1 MCRTG
6 AHSVTDLASILNL
19 LFTVLSLAV
28 IARALLS
35 WFDPTMRFPISHMIV
50 NLTEPIIAPIRRV
63 VPPVGGMIDLSPL
76 IALILLQVIGRVII
90 NSLHT

>member
-1 MCRTG
+1 LSDITG
-6 AHSVTDLASILNL
+6 ILNL

-35 WFDPTMRFPISHMIV
+35 WFDPGMRYPVSQLLV
-50 NLTEPIIAPIRRV
+50 DLTEPIIAPIRRI

-76 IALILLQVIGRVII
+76 IALILLQVIERVII
-90 NSLHT
+90 RSLNS

>member
-1 MCRTG
+1 MSDLTG
-6 AHSVTDLASILNL
+6 ILNL

-35 WFDPTMRFPISHMIV
+35 WFDPGMRYPISQLLV
-50 NLTEPIIAPIRRV
+50 DLTEPIIAPIRRI

-76 IALILLQVIGRVII
+76 IALILLQVIERVII
-90 NSLHT
+90 SSLNS

>member
-1 MCRTG
+1 
-6 AHSVTDLASILNL
+6 VTDLASILNL

>member
-1 MCRTG
+1 M
-6 AHSVTDLASILNL
+6 TDLASILNL
-19 LFTVLSLAV
+19 LFTILSLAV

>member
-1 MCRTG
+1 M
-6 AHSVTDLASILNL
+6 TDLAGILNL

-35 WFDPTMRFPISHMIV
+35 WFDPTMRYPISQMIV
-50 NLTEPIIAPIRRV
+50 DLTEPIIAPIRRV
-63 VPPVGGMIDLSPL
+63 VPPVGGTIDLSPL
-76 IALILLQVIGRVII
+76 IALILLQVIERVII

>member
-1 MCRTG
+1 M
-6 AHSVTDLASILNL
+6 TDLAGILNL

-35 WFDPTMRFPISHMIV
+35 FFDPTMRFPISQMIV
-50 NLTEPIIAPIRRV
+50 DLTEPIIAPIRRV
-63 VPPVGGMIDLSPL
+63 VPPIGGRIDLSPL
-76 IALILLQVIGRVII
+76 IAVILLQVIERVII

>member
-1 MCRTG
+1 LSDITG
-6 AHSVTDLASILNL
+6 ILNL

-35 WFDPTMRFPISHMIV
+35 WFDPGMRYPISQLLV
-50 NLTEPIIAPIRRV
+50 DLTEPIIAPIRRV

-76 IALILLQVIGRVII
+76 IALILLQVIERVII
-90 NSLHT
+90 SSLNS

>member
-1 MCRTG
+1 L
-6 AHSVTDLASILNL
+6 SDLTSLINL

-35 WFDPTMRFPISHMIV
+35 WFDPTLRYPISQV
-50 NLTEPIIAPIRRV
+50 LVDLTQPIIAPIRRV

-76 IALILLQVIGRVII
+76 IALVLLQVIGRVITS
-90 NSLHT
+90 SLG

>member
-1 MCRTG
+1 LSDITG
-6 AHSVTDLASILNL
+6 ILNL

-35 WFDPTMRFPISHMIV
+35 WFDPGLRYPISQLLV
-50 NLTEPIIAPIRRV
+50 DLTEPIIAPIRRV

-76 IALILLQVIGRVII
+76 IALILLQVIERVII
-90 NSLHT
+90 SSLNS

>member
-1 MCRTG
+1 LSDITG
-6 AHSVTDLASILNL
+6 ILNL

-35 WFDPTMRFPISHMIV
+35 WFDPGLRYPISQILV
-50 NLTEPIIAPIRRV
+50 DLTEPIIAPIRRI

-76 IALILLQVIGRVII
+76 IALILLQVIERVII
-90 NSLHT
+90 RSLNS